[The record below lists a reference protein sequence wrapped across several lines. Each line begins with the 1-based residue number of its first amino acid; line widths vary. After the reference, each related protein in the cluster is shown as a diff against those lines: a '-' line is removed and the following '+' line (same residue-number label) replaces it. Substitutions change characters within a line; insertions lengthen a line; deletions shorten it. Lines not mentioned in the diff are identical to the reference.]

1 MVKELFI
8 RYKKLNLSLVFIT
21 QSYFLVPKDVRL
33 SSMHYLIM
41 KIRNKIELEN
51 IAINYSADMDCKDF
65 MKVCKKWFIFFLNY

>member
-1 MVKELFI
+1 
-8 RYKKLNLSLVFIT
+8 
-21 QSYFLVPKDVRL
+21 
-33 SSMHYLIM
+33 MHYLIM